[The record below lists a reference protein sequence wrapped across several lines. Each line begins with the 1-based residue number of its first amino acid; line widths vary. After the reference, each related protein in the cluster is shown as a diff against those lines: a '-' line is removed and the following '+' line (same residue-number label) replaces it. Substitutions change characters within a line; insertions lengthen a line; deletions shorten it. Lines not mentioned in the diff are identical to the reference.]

1 MRTCEGGGP
10 RARATWC
17 ALLII
22 LALAV
27 AAPAMA
33 ASLTRGPYLQLLT
46 RQSVTVVWNTDVPAA
61 CALAVRP
68 LDGLATLR
76 TGSVGTVCAVAIDGL
91 LPGTAYAYTPFA
103 DGVPLGAEAVFPTDD
118 ANRPISFLVLG
129 DSGCDCSAQ
138 LAVRDAMLKT
148 PADFI
153 LHTGDMIYDAGAPQD
168 FDPTFFA
175 PYRDIVRHLVL
186 WPCLGNHDVET
197 ASGAPWRD
205 AFYTPAN
212 NPAASEDYYSF
223 DAGNAH
229 IVVLDSNAI
238 TKPGS
243 PQYVFLDHDL
253 AATTA
258 TWKVVVFH
266 HTIYSSGTKH
276 GSNLT
281 IRANLVPLLDTHG
294 VDLVL
299 MAHEHSYER
308 TKPLHANQI
317 VSPGQGTV
325 YITTGGGG
333 QEVYTVG
340 SSTFTAH
347 SESVH
352 HFTRVAIEGGTLLAQ
367 MIRPDGTIGDEV
379 TLVKGGAPPAPR
391 CGDGIVNQPVEAC
404 DAADHAAC
412 VGACA
417 PDCTCAPACGDGHA
431 DAPAEACDGSDDA
444 ACPGLC
450 LSSCQ
455 CGDPTAF
462 VTLTPVADTFVQ
474 GGTQAT
480 WDHGA
485 ADHLDTL
492 ELSNL
497 IYLKF
502 DLTAVQAPVT
512 RATLFLRC
520 TDGSDDGGAIYPVLD
535 SGWVEGDRTGLDA
548 TSALGP
554 GLKWTDVDTN
564 GDAVVDSLDTS
575 PWRPQFTGTM
585 RGFGVVIPGRDFMA
599 DVTPAFQGGPGVYS
613 LAIATNSANKVSYAA
628 RESAT
633 PPLLRL
639 ELAPPDTTTS
649 TSSTSSTTS
658 SSTSTTVPTTSTT
671 TRSTTTSTST
681 TVTTSSTTTSS
692 TTSTTSTTT
701 TSTTTSSTSSTT
713 TSSSTSTTVPTTS
726 TTTTSTTSTSVTTT
740 STTSSSTT
748 STTSPTTSS
757 TTSSS
762 TSSTS
767 TSVTTTSTSS
777 TRVPT
782 STTSTSSST
791 TSSTASTSTTSSTT
805 STSTTSSSSTS
816 STEPTSTTTTSTST
830 TAPAVTTTTI
840 APTPSTLPTPAGC
853 QTDSDCDAHDPCRV
867 SRCVAGRCEDA
878 PLAGL
883 QAARC
888 ALAPQVA
895 TSACGGG
902 PLPPALELALGR
914 AQGAIETAEGARSTR
929 RARSAVRSGLQLL
942 DAAAQ
947 RVRAAEGRH
956 LIATDCGRTLRGMV
970 RQARVLARRYL
981 KKHATARAD
990 GG

>member
-1 MRTCEGGGP
+1 MRTCEGGRP
-10 RARATWC
+10 RARATWR

-27 AAPAMA
+27 PAPAMA

-76 TGSVGTVCAVAIDGL
+76 TGSTGMACVIAIDGL

-103 DGVPLGAEAVFPTDD
+103 DGVPLGAEAVFRTDD

-212 NPAASEDYYSF
+212 NPAGSEDYYSF

-276 GSNLT
+276 GSNLI
-281 IRANLVPLLDTHG
+281 IRANLVPLFDTHG

-308 TKPLHANQI
+308 TKPLHANQV

-352 HFTRVAIEGGTLLAQ
+352 HFTRVTIDGGTLLAQ
-367 MIRPDGTIGDEV
+367 MIRPDGTIGDAV
-379 TLVKGGAPPAPR
+379 TLVKGGAPPLPR
-391 CGDGIVNQPVEAC
+391 CGDGIVNQPVEEC
-404 DAADHAAC
+404 DGADRAAC

-431 DAPAEACDGSDDA
+431 DTPTEACDGSDDA

-462 VTLTPVADTFVQ
+462 MTL
-474 GGTQAT
+474 
-480 WDHGA
+480 
-485 ADHLDTL
+485 
-492 ELSNL
+492 
-497 IYLKF
+497 
-502 DLTAVQAPVT
+502 
-512 RATLFLRC
+512 
-520 TDGSDDGGAIYPVLD
+520 
-535 SGWVEGDRTGLDA
+535 DRK
-548 TSALGP
+548 S
-554 GLKWTDVDTN
+554 
-564 GDAVVDSLDTS
+564 VV
-575 PWRPQFTGTM
+575 
-585 RGFGVVIPGRDFMA
+585 
-599 DVTPAFQGGPGVYS
+599 
-613 LAIATNSANKVSYAA
+613 
-628 RESAT
+628 
-633 PPLLRL
+633 
-639 ELAPPDTTTS
+639 
-649 TSSTSSTTS
+649 
-658 SSTSTTVPTTSTT
+658 
-671 TRSTTTSTST
+671 
-681 TVTTSSTTTSS
+681 
-692 TTSTTSTTT
+692 
-701 TSTTTSSTSSTT
+701 
-713 TSSSTSTTVPTTS
+713 
-726 TTTTSTTSTSVTTT
+726 
-740 STTSSSTT
+740 
-748 STTSPTTSS
+748 
-757 TTSSS
+757 
-762 TSSTS
+762 
-767 TSVTTTSTSS
+767 
-777 TRVPT
+777 
-782 STTSTSSST
+782 
-791 TSSTASTSTTSSTT
+791 
-805 STSTTSSSSTS
+805 
-816 STEPTSTTTTSTST
+816 
-830 TAPAVTTTTI
+830 
-840 APTPSTLPTPAGC
+840 
-853 QTDSDCDAHDPCRV
+853 
-867 SRCVAGRCEDA
+867 
-878 PLAGL
+878 
-883 QAARC
+883 
-888 ALAPQVA
+888 
-895 TSACGGG
+895 
-902 PLPPALELALGR
+902 
-914 AQGAIETAEGARSTR
+914 
-929 RARSAVRSGLQLL
+929 
-942 DAAAQ
+942 
-947 RVRAAEGRH
+947 
-956 LIATDCGRTLRGMV
+956 
-970 RQARVLARRYL
+970 
-981 KKHATARAD
+981 
-990 GG
+990 